1 MARCWP
7 AFQTQRPQRYALC
20 MHFAFS
26 PKWCKGR
33 NWRQKGLYVKE
44 LVPQGFL
51 GELHLPSAIHQHWE
65 QLRHLVVKKK
75 TCLGESL
82 SQDSEEER
90 DLVVSFSESTPES
103 SSASLIEM
111 IENLEKIELQ
121 NEDFKSHRF
130 CLENMT
136 EDDSASFYT
145 GFPNME
151 TFQATLTYLDPGKH
165 GENIV
170 IGIHLNP
177 SLMRIFTRIL

>member
-1 MARCWP
+1 M
-7 AFQTQRPQRYALC
+7 
-20 MHFAFS
+20 
-26 PKWCKGR
+26 
-33 NWRQKGLYVKE
+33 
-44 LVPQGFL
+44 
-51 GELHLPSAIHQHWE
+51 
-65 QLRHLVVKKK
+65 
-75 TCLGESL
+75 GESL

-177 SLMRIFTRIL
+177 SLMRIFESKVDEDIHQNTIRKRGRSRTLKPEDKFVGVGVICDKGSTSNFPKPVV